1 LHFKQPEENAM
12 QTQRLHEVAGQ
23 ATWLIILETGDETM
37 ACLRR
42 FAAEQ
47 QLDAASFKA
56 IGAFSRAR
64 LAFFDFDTQKYDP
77 ISVDEQTEVASLTG
91 DIALDT
97 DGKAAVHVHAVLGR
111 RDGSALAGHLEEG
124 VVRPTLEVVLTESP
138 AVLRKRM
145 DPQSGL
151 ALIRV

>member
-1 LHFKQPEENAM
+1 M
-12 QTQRLHEVAGQ
+12 QVQRLHEVAGQ
-23 ATWLIILETGDETM
+23 ETWLIILETGDEAM

-42 FAAEQ
+42 FAADEE
-47 QLDAASFKA
+47 LDAASFKA

-64 LAFFDFDTQKYDP
+64 LAFFDFDTQSYEP
-77 ISVDEQTEVASLTG
+77 IEVDEQTEVASLTG
-91 DIALDT
+91 DIALDPE
-97 DGKAAVHVHAVLGR
+97 DQPAVHVHAVLGR

-124 VVRPTLEVVLTESP
+124 VVRPTLEIVLTESP
-138 AVLRKRM
+138 AVLRKRL

>member
-1 LHFKQPEENAM
+1 M
-12 QTQRLHEVAGQ
+12 QVQRLHAVAGQ
-23 ATWLIILETGDETM
+23 ETWLLVLETGDEAM
-37 ACLRR
+37 DCLRR
-42 FAAEQ
+42 FATDEG
-47 QLDAASFKA
+47 LDAASFKA

-64 LAFFDFDTQKYDP
+64 LAFFDFDTQKYEP
-77 ISVDEQTEVASLTG
+77 IEVDEQTEVASLTG
-91 DIALDT
+91 DVALDPE
-97 DGKAAVHVHAVLGR
+97 GRPAVHVHAVLGR

-138 AVLRKRM
+138 AVLRKRL